1 MSQALHR
8 HYLTQHFLNT
18 FADYL
23 QKLFWFVILTG
34 QDVKLVSETTKL
46 KFAVLCIGGTLTMD
60 SEEAIRAPGLLQ
72 CKDVMGVHYDTF
84 P

>member
-1 MSQALHR
+1 M
-8 HYLTQHFLNT
+8 
-18 FADYL
+18 
-23 QKLFWFVILTG
+23 G

-46 KFAVLCIGGTLTMD
+46 KFAVLCIGGTLTMG

-84 P
+84 PLHQKRFIRLPKKDSSRRV